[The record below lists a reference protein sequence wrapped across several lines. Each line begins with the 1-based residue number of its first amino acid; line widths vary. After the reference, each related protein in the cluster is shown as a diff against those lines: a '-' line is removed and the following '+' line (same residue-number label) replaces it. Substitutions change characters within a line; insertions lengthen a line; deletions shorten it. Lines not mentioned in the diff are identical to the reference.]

1 MKKIIFLLIVIIL
14 AVIFIANFAIFQ
26 TPDKGQ
32 HTGYVTSV
40 EKAGFIIQ
48 TYTVFIKTD
57 PQSSQEDTYCVTDP
71 STIIDLQNYE
81 KERLPVTVFY
91 SAPLILWKWQC
102 SHTDSIIN
110 SVTTVSPVT
119 TTTVQ

>member
-1 MKKIIFLLIVIIL
+1 MKKIIFSLIIIIL
-14 AVIFIANFAIFQ
+14 AVIFVVNFAIFQ
-26 TPDKGQ
+26 TPDNGQ
-32 HTGYVTSV
+32 HTGFVTSV
-40 EKAGFIIQ
+40 EKTGFIVQ

-71 STIIDLQNYE
+71 STIIDLQNFE
-81 KERLPVTVFY
+81 KERLPVTIFY

-102 SHTDSIIN
+102 SSPNSIIN
-110 SVTTVSPVT
+110 SVTTVSPA